1 MREHL
6 TNNTP
11 LPILLIHT
19 GHPLVNKI
27 HRILELEEVLHVI
40 SSRCLIIDEET

>member
-6 TNNTP
+6 SNSTP
-11 LPILLIHT
+11 LRILLIHT

-27 HRILELEEVLHVI
+27 HRILELEEILHVI
-40 SSRCLIIDEET
+40 YSRRLIIDEET